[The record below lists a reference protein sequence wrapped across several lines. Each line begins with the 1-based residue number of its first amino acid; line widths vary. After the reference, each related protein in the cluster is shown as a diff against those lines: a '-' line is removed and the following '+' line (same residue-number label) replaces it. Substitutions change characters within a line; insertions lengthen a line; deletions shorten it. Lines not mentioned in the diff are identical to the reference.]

1 MDATHPDGPP
11 APPMTMSPTQ
21 AAARTGFSEHFLR
34 KKVRAGEIPCT
45 RGGKGVIRFTQRDL
59 DEAVEIL
66 RQPVTVKAKR
76 LTSSKARNGRAA

>member
-1 MDATHPDGPP
+1 
-11 APPMTMSPTQ
+11 MTMSPAQ

-66 RQPVTVKAKR
+66 RHPATVKSKR